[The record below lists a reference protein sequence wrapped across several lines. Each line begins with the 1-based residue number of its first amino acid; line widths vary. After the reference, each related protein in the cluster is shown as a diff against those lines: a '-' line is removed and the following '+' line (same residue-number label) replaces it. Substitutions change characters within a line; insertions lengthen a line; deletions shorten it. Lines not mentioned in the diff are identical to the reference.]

1 MGEVKMEQKKVY
13 SEVYAVL
20 CALGEDYKKK
30 IPKKIFNKI
39 NVERD
44 HDYQFHIN
52 EDKPLIEQNLSPEAI
67 AMLAALKLDYLCESK
82 EEKEDLE
89 LLLKANDK
97 DIKLSSNLQKI
108 LFKSSQ

>member
-1 MGEVKMEQKKVY
+1 MEQKKVY

-20 CALGEDYKKK
+20 CVLDEDDQKK
-30 IPKKIFNKI
+30 IPKKILNKI

-44 HDYQFHIN
+44 RNYQFHIN
-52 EDKPLIEQNLSPEAI
+52 EDAPLIEQNLSPEAI

-108 LFKSSQ
+108 LFESSQ